1 QVQNIGFIM
10 PINLAK
16 EFMNE
21 INVKNEQGLTGQK
34 FQEGVE
40 AFFRKD
46 CGATERLMKEVL
58 TLRPGMY
65 YAQNYISACDEARLK
80 GLYSDDFLGQTWLFL
95 LVAALAAGGYYFIKV
110 KKITITTKK

>member
-1 QVQNIGFIM
+1 MQNIGFIM

-21 INVKNEQGLTGQK
+21 INVQNEQGITGQK

-46 CGATERLMKEVL
+46 CSSTERLMKEVL
-58 TLRPGMY
+58 TLSPGMY
-65 YAQNYISACDEARLK
+65 YAKIMLLPARK
-80 GLYSDDFLGQTWLFL
+80 QE
-95 LVAALAAGGYYFIKV
+95 
-110 KKITITTKK
+110 